1 MEQVTLRVSG
11 MHCDGCESRVEK
23 ALGRL
28 DGVRRASAD
37 HSSGE
42 VRVAFE
48 PARTSAQEL
57 RDCIER
63 AGYAVGGEAGASG

>member
-1 MEQVTLRVSG
+1 MEQITLRVTG

-28 DGVRRASAD
+28 EGVRRAKAD
-37 HSSGE
+37 HQTGE

-48 PARTSAQEL
+48 PARTRPEEL
-57 RDCIER
+57 QVTIER
-63 AGYAVGGEAGASG
+63 VGYAVAVEAGASA